1 MSNSIIVRPSGFDS
15 DETLTKTIENLFG
28 VVGPDS
34 KQGFE
39 EIVEIRGFGLT
50 QKPEGMPVPM
60 LGQLEQGFT
69 IRVIAHTYALSCTEP
84 EDSTLV
90 RGILYGAVAA
100 AVAPYPKS
108 QLQMHWSRRPV
119 TEPDNDFDTLVNKYR
134 TCFRIGA
141 FYTPKLD
148 TLEGAIVL

>member
-1 MSNSIIVRPSGFDS
+1 MDTVIVRPFDFKS
-15 DETLTKTIENLFG
+15 DEALTKAIENLFG
-28 VVGPDS
+28 FVWQDS
-34 KQGFE
+34 KRAWE
-39 EIVEIRGFGLT
+39 EIVEIRGVGLT

-60 LGQLEQGFT
+60 IGQLEQGYT
-69 IRVIAHTYALSCTEP
+69 VKVIAKTYTLSCTEP
-84 EDSTLV
+84 EDSNLV
-90 RGILYGAVAA
+90 RAILYGAVSN
-100 AVAPYPKS
+100 AVSAYPKS
-108 QLQMHWSRRPV
+108 QLQMHWRRRPV